1 MALPDGRAVRYYLF
15 PAPCRSPLKRITA
28 AIPNA
33 KYDDSIK
40 IIILVYG
47 IFKKKLHLRIIKYL
61 IMKNIVFLF
70 LLGALGVQAQSM
82 KFAAKI
88 DNRNSD
94 TITILGPK
102 KFKQVI
108 VGKDGK
114 FSDTFTVTPGM
125 HQLGDGTEVTMLYLD
140 NGYDLNLTMDAK
152 MFDESIVFT
161 GKGSKENNF
170 LAQKALIDER
180 MEEGFMKLKSEAEI
194 TESVAKRNEQLSGM
208 LADEELDPTFKALA
222 GRVVLAE
229 ANQIMQMFQQTL
241 AVNDMVGK
249 PSPSF
254 DYENHKG
261 GTTKLEDLRGKY
273 VYIDTWA
280 TWCGPCLREIP
291 SMKEIEKKY
300 HGKNITFV
308 GVSIDAKKDHQ
319 KWKDMVTKKELGGV
333 QVFADNDWNSQ
344 FIKDYGI
351 TGIPRFILL
360 DPKGNVVD
368 ANAPRPSDPA
378 LQELLDKLL

>member
-1 MALPDGRAVRYYLF
+1 
-15 PAPCRSPLKRITA
+15 
-28 AIPNA
+28 
-33 KYDDSIK
+33 
-40 IIILVYG
+40 
-47 IFKKKLHLRIIKYL
+47 
-61 IMKNIVFLF
+61 MKNIVFLF